1 MGEKTAEKSC
11 FSPFFAEKTVFDEIS
26 KKNFLDIKFYRIIF
40 GSQRGDC
47 RKSVSR
53 QF

>member
-1 MGEKTAEKSC
+1 MGGKRLKKAVFRLS
-11 FSPFFAEKTVFDEIS
+11 FAEKTVFDEIS